1 MRSISERITRR
12 SNRRARRVVVMLNIN
27 LDDRLFVLQNSSLP
41 SDLSAL
47 VHRADV
53 AYLQD
58 RDDEAEQLVAEVEF
72 QCLVRGIR
80 THRPDEFRKA

>member
-1 MRSISERITRR
+1 
-12 SNRRARRVVVMLNIN
+12 MLNIN